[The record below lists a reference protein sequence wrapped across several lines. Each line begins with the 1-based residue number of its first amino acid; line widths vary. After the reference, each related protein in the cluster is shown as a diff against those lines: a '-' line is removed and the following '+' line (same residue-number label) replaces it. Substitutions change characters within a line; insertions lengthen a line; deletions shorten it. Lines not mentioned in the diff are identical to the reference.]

1 MLPVISLDDE
11 RFEEILENAR
21 KMIPNLYPEW
31 TDYNYHDPGITMMEL
46 LAWLKEVQQFHMDQ
60 IGPGHIRRYLALLG
74 ETPAG
79 RQPARTL
86 VCACPREEGEI
97 LPAGSRFW
105 AYQVPF
111 ETEESRYLPPASI
124 AGLVSARP
132 GQLPWEGVLWQTG
145 DRTLQLPMFGN
156 RPEEGCSFCIGFTE
170 PLDPEETHSL
180 YFRLFSDYPVER
192 KPFSDTDLFVPLAAM
207 ELEYLHGGTF
217 VPAAETEDETHQ
229 FLQDGFFRF
238 RLGQDPETGPDG
250 RYWIRFRL
258 TRAEYDVAPMAEQV
272 SLHELRVRQ
281 KHTLCCCEEIR
292 PDGEGRFASEKFLAA
307 EGGYEVYL
315 WEAGGLRRLE
325 ETVSRRT
332 ERGKTYFS
340 LPEVKGN
347 AVERGLL
354 VCFDPESGEKRLL
367 GTGTGFPYQELEVQL
382 EGLCA
387 DGMEL
392 LIETEEGSGVFL
404 PWKRAE
410 DFSGS
415 GPEDRVYVFEEE
427 TGRLRFGSC
436 DRGMAPEGRILLA
449 SGYTSLGAGGNV
461 KAESIG
467 GGACARGQ
475 ETATNREE
483 ASGGADP
490 ESLQQCW
497 IRLRRKLKETCRAV
511 SYEDFETLA
520 METPGLRIEKAKVI
534 PVSERVRQDGS
545 VDELR
550 VTLVAKPYSQDPMP
564 RLSRPYLENILNY
577 LEPRRLI
584 GTRVSVLS
592 PEYIGIIVFAEIE
605 TDLYRQKLREEIEA
619 VLREYFE
626 RHGSD
631 FGQPV
636 PYGTIYGIID
646 VMKHVTRVRSI
657 SLDARGSGIRRN
669 RNGDILLPVN
679 GLAYLKEW
687 DCMISSAG

>member
-1 MLPVISLDDE
+1 M
-11 RFEEILENAR
+11 
-21 KMIPNLYPEW
+21 
-31 TDYNYHDPGITMMEL
+31 
-46 LAWLKEVQQFHMDQ
+46 
-60 IGPGHIRRYLALLG
+60 
-74 ETPAG
+74 
-79 RQPARTL
+79 
-86 VCACPREEGEI
+86 
-97 LPAGSRFW
+97 
-105 AYQVPF
+105 
-111 ETEESRYLPPASI
+111 
-124 AGLVSARP
+124 
-132 GQLPWEGVLWQTG
+132 
-145 DRTLQLPMFGN
+145 
-156 RPEEGCSFCIGFTE
+156 
-170 PLDPEETHSL
+170 
-180 YFRLFSDYPVER
+180 
-192 KPFSDTDLFVPLAAM
+192 
-207 ELEYLHGGTF
+207 
-217 VPAAETEDETHQ
+217 
-229 FLQDGFFRF
+229 
-238 RLGQDPETGPDG
+238 
-250 RYWIRFRL
+250 
-258 TRAEYDVAPMAEQV
+258 
-272 SLHELRVRQ
+272 
-281 KHTLCCCEEIR
+281 
-292 PDGEGRFASEKFLAA
+292 
-307 EGGYEVYL
+307 
-315 WEAGGLRRLE
+315 
-325 ETVSRRT
+325 
-332 ERGKTYFS
+332 
-340 LPEVKGN
+340 
-347 AVERGLL
+347 
-354 VCFDPESGEKRLL
+354 
-367 GTGTGFPYQELEVQL
+367 
-382 EGLCA
+382 
-387 DGMEL
+387 
-392 LIETEEGSGVFL
+392 
-404 PWKRAE
+404 
-410 DFSGS
+410 
-415 GPEDRVYVFEEE
+415 YVFEEE

-626 RHGSD
+626 RRGSD